1 MIQNQTHILTL
12 VKKIMIKILNLKLVI
27 LLEYQNAKRFS
38 QQAMFQILVIL
49 KTKKLL
55 EHFAKRNY
63 KNQIKKS
70 WKSNK
75 EKTRNGKATIAFLT
89 VGLKKKT

>member
-38 QQAMFQILVIL
+38 Q
-49 KTKKLL
+49 
-55 EHFAKRNY
+55 
-63 KNQIKKS
+63 
-70 WKSNK
+70 
-75 EKTRNGKATIAFLT
+75 
-89 VGLKKKT
+89 